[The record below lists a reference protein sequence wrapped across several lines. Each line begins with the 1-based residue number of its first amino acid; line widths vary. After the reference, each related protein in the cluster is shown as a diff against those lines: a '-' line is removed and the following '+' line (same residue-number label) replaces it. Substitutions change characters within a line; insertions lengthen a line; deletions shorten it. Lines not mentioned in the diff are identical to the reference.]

1 MEGDMFG
8 PAEEPGVEVVEAVQ
22 EEAIQPD
29 PVEQPS
35 EPAAVEQTP
44 PVVEPKVDPG
54 FVPIGVVLDERDKR
68 KQLERELEQYR
79 QQQQAPAAEP
89 IDPWSDLE
97 GALSQR
103 DQQYQQMLFQ
113 QKLQMSRRFAE
124 IQHGKEEVEAAVQW
138 AYGLCDTDKAFNH
151 KVFTSDDP
159 VGFAVE
165 QYRKEQIAS
174 SMTMDEFKAFQAWK
188 AAQSN
193 PQPQAAAPVMAQPAP
208 SPTPPPPPRS
218 LASAQSAGAPSL
230 PKTTPEEERLAK
242 MF

>member
-8 PAEEPGVEVVEAVQ
+8 PAEEPVEEVVEAVQ
-22 EEAIQPD
+22 EEAIEPT
-29 PVEQPS
+29 PAEQPS
-35 EPAAVEQTP
+35 EPAAVEEAP
-44 PVVEPKVDPG
+44 PVAEPKVDPG

-79 QQQQAPAAEP
+79 QQQQAPEP
-89 IDPWSDLE
+89 VDPWTDLD
-97 GALSQR
+97 GALAQR

-113 QKLQMSRRFAE
+113 QKLEMSRRFAE
-124 IQHGKEEVEAAVQW
+124 IQHGKEEVETAVNW
-138 AYGLCDTDKAFNH
+138 ARALCDTDQAFNH
-151 KVFTSDDP
+151 KVYTSSDP
-159 VGFAVE
+159 IGFAVE

-174 SMTMDEFKAFQAWK
+174 SMSMDDFKAFQAWK
-188 AAQSN
+188 ASQNN

-218 LASAQSAGAPSL
+218 LATAQSAGAPSL